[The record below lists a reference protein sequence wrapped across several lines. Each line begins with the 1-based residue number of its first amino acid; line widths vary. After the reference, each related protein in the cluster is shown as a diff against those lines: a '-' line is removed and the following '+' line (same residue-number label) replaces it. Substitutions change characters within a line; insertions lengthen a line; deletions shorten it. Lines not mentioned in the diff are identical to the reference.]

1 MPGQKIAESERK
13 EQILTATMRVATK
26 MGLEKVTGRRVAA
39 EAGISSGSVFFHYKT
54 KNDLLLA
61 LLDKLIV
68 WWLTTREIQVSDPR
82 LQFLELVS
90 SEARVDERE
99 EIDLLLEFWILGRKH
114 PEMRLRF
121 QEAMVKYRDK
131 FCLVARQ
138 MIQDDNDKLSQTTPE
153 SIAIFASSLI
163 MGNALQMM
171 FAPEPSNS
179 YALVEVAKLLFLD
192 SNNKE

>member
-1 MPGQKIAESERK
+1 
-13 EQILTATMRVATK
+13 

-61 LLDKLIV
+61 LLDKLII

-99 EIDLLLEFWILGRKH
+99 AIDLLLEFWILGRKH
-114 PEMRLRF
+114 PEMRSRF
-121 QEAMVKYRDK
+121 QEAMLKYRDK

-163 MGNALQMM
+163 IGNALQIM
-171 FAPEPSNS
+171 FAPESSNS
-179 YALVEVAKLLFLD
+179 DALVEVAKILFLD
-192 SNNKE
+192 SDNKE